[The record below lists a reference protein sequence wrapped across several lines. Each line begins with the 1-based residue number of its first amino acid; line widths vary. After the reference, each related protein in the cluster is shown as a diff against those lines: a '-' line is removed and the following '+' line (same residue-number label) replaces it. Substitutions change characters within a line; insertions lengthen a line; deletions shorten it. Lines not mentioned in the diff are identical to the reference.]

1 MSTVEGGTLT
11 FTFTRSGG
19 KLAAPLTVNYVVN
32 EGPPLGGATRA
43 DGDFSYPSGMQS
55 LTFAAGQT
63 VATITVATIDDAA
76 VEGAETFP
84 VLLAGGVD
92 YTVDPVNNGSTATI
106 VDNDFPPA
114 VVSLTPATVT
124 TTEGG
129 SLSFTFTRT
138 GGNLA
143 APLTINYI
151 VNEGPPLDRKS
162 VV

>member
-1 MSTVEGGTLT
+1 MEG
-11 FTFTRSGG
+11 R
-19 KLAAPLTVNYVVN
+19 
-32 EGPPLGGATRA
+32 
-43 DGDFSYPSGMQS
+43 
-55 LTFAAGQT
+55 
-63 VATITVATIDDAA
+63 
-76 VEGAETFP
+76 ETFP

-129 SLSFTFTRT
+129 SLDFTFTRT

-151 VNEGPPLDRKS
+151 VNEGPPLGGATRADGDFSYASGIQQLTFAAGQTVATITVQTNQTPGSKAPRASRSLLAS
-162 VV
+162 VSTTPSTR